1 MQQLVLLLL
10 LLQLHQLLLQHLLQ
24 AADQLLV
31 VSLDLG
37 DLALGF
43 LQHVVLDL
51 VAVALHGDGEPLLE
65 AGFERAGVLVL
76 LGALLH
82 LAQVL
87 VLVAVLLPSVE
98 EGLLVVLGIEE
109 GREVLDL
116 VTLFLDL
123 GQWLRTLRLRMQ

>member
-1 MQQLVLLLL
+1 MQQFVLLFL
-10 LLQLHQLLLQHLLQ
+10 LLQLYQLLLQHLLKT
-24 AADQLLV
+24 ADQLLV

-37 DLALGF
+37 DLALCF
-43 LQHVVLDL
+43 LQHFVLDL
-51 VAVALHGDGEPLLE
+51 VAVALHGDGEPLLK
-65 AGFERAGVLVL
+65 AGFECACVLVL

-98 EGLLVVLGIEE
+98 EGLLVVLCVEE

-116 VTLFLDL
+116 VTLLL
-123 GQWLRTLRLRMQ
+123 HLRQGLRTLRLRMQ